1 MRLLR
6 LLNYIRLLM
15 LGIQRIFTM
24 EEVQA
29 NMYSEVHGCLN
40 QRVSD

>member
-24 EEVQA
+24 EEVKA
-29 NMYSEVHGCLN
+29 NMYSEVITWVLE
-40 QRVSD
+40 STSE